1 MHCPNCGKPANSNQ
15 QFCRACG
22 MSLETVGKLVAK
34 HTGSPAAVQTKR
46 DRAEAEKAI
55 VRSMFTWMMW
65 GMLIVG
71 IGVVMVVLNKSF
83 PIGDWFRFLGSLTAI
98 GGTGVMIGGVFNAIR
113 RGTLP
118 SRREPDQLDES
129 PDTNELPTTRLPAEL
144 PSVTERTTQL
154 IAVEADSHKKAPE
167 AHKEDQASRAEGL

>member
-1 MHCPNCGKPANSNQ
+1 MHCPNCGKPATADQ

-34 HTGSPAAVQTKR
+34 HTGSPAAVQAKL

-55 VRSMFTWMMW
+55 VRSMFTWMIW

-71 IGVVMVVLNKSF
+71 IGVVMILINKSF
-83 PIGDWFRFLGSLTAI
+83 PIGNWFRLLSSLLVI
-98 GGTGVMIGGVFNAIR
+98 GGMGLTVGGVLNAIK

-118 SRREPDQLDES
+118 SGTERDQLAGL
-129 PDTNELPTTRLPAEL
+129 PDTNELPTSPIPAEL

-154 IAVEADSHKKAPE
+154 IAVDEAPTNKMMDTRPRE
-167 AHKEDQASRAEGL
+167 

>member
-1 MHCPNCGKPANSNQ
+1 MHCPNCGKPATTDQ

-34 HTGSPAAVQTKR
+34 HTGSPAAVQAKL
-46 DRAEAEKAI
+46 DKAAAEKAA
-55 VRSMFTWMMW
+55 VRSMFNWMIW

-71 IGVVMVVLNKSF
+71 IGVVMVVINKSF
-83 PIGDWFRFLGSLTAI
+83 PIGDWFRLLGSLLGVA
-98 GGTGVMIGGVFNAIR
+98 GMGVMTGGVLNAAR

-118 SRREPDQLDES
+118 SRRERDQLSGS
-129 PDTNELPTTRLPAEL
+129 PDTNELPTHRPPAEL

-154 IAVEADSHKKAPE
+154 IAVEEAPTNKMMDTSPNE
-167 AHKEDQASRAEGL
+167 

>member
-1 MHCPNCGKPANSNQ
+1 MHCPNCGKPATADQ

-22 MSLETVGKLVAK
+22 MNLETVGKLVAR
-34 HTGSPAAVQTKR
+34 HTDSPAAVQKKS

-55 VRSMFTWMMW
+55 VRSMFSWMMW

-71 IGVVMVVLNKSF
+71 IGVVMVVVNKSF
-83 PIGDWFRFLGSLTAI
+83 PIGDWFRLLGSLLAI
-98 GGTGVMIGGVFNAIR
+98 GGMAVMVGGVFNALR

-118 SRREPDQLDES
+118 SSRELNQLHES
-129 PDTNELPTTRLPAEL
+129 PDTNELPTSRLPAEL

-154 IAVEADSHKKAPE
+154 IAVEEAPTN
-167 AHKEDQASRAEGL
+167 KMMDTGSRE

>member
-1 MHCPNCGKPANSNQ
+1 MHCPNCGKPATTDQ

-22 MSLETVGKLVAK
+22 MGLETVGKLVAR
-34 HTGSPAAVQTKR
+34 HSGSPVAAQAKL

-55 VRSMFTWMMW
+55 VRSMFTWMIW

-71 IGVVMVVLNKSF
+71 IGVVMVLVNKSF
-83 PIGDWFRFLGSLTAI
+83 PIGNWFRLLSSLLVI
-98 GGTGVMIGGVFNAIR
+98 GGMGVTVAGVLNAVR

-118 SRREPDQLDES
+118 GSQAAQISHP
-129 PDTNELPTTRLPAEL
+129 PDTNELPTSLLPAEL

-154 IAVEADSHKKAPE
+154 IAVEEAPTNKMMDTRPNE
-167 AHKEDQASRAEGL
+167 